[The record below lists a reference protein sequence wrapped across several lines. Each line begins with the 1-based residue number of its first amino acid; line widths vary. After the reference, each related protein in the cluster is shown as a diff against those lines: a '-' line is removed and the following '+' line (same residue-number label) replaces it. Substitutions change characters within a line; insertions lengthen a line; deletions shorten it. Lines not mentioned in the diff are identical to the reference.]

1 MHNNHCAGVRYFRA
15 RHPEDRETADKH
27 GLNPFKSGVSILYP
41 GHGFLGIPKY
51 LYPAYQYLGKPKFVM
66 PMEVPLTSLAIDQA
80 AIVRHFIGGQHFQHK
95 LRMMGIREGKVV
107 KLLASQPLMG
117 PIVIEIDRRELTI
130 GRRMAK
136 HIIVETA

>member
-1 MHNNHCAGVRYFRA
+1 
-15 RHPEDRETADKH
+15 
-27 GLNPFKSGVSILYP
+27 
-41 GHGFLGIPKY
+41 
-51 LYPAYQYLGKPKFVM
+51 
-66 PMEVPLTSLAIDQA
+66 MEVPLTSLAINQT
-80 AIVRHFIGGQHFQHK
+80 AIVRHFIGGHHFQHK